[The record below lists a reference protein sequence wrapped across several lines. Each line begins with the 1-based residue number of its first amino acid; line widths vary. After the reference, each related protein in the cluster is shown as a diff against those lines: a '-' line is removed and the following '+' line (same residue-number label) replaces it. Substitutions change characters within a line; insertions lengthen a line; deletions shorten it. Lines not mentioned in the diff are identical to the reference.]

1 MVNTK
6 PFIRRTI
13 IASAVAALAG
23 GAFAATAPAAGNSP
37 WESAPEGLAAQT
49 GTIEWSAVK
58 DENLFKLASGTD
70 ALLSVQDEKTF
81 TGKLWV
87 VGSGKDT
94 QASGIWASGGE
105 AKAVNAGSIYV
116 TAEGDGKSWS
126 QHAMGAANGAE
137 AVNEGTIVARN
148 AYGMFI
154 GTETNGKAPATIRNN
169 GVIYVETQ
177 GAAME
182 LGGVS
187 GSTAINAGRIEAGK
201 PADEAIN
208 GMKFTYGVLI
218 NTAGNTFTNKG
229 AINAGEA
236 SSAIEVKDNGN
247 QTTINLEAGSSVAGV
262 VHIDAS
268 ISGTVLNANGFKG
281 TLDLDNDSAEDNALT
296 INVKDGADLTLADG
310 FSNKISKVEIT
321 DGTFTTSIWQT
332 ATVDAEAEENAF
344 DNAINSVTVNAG
356 GVFNVKALNSGGKTK
371 DEPTKPH
378 DTLLFMGTDVVLNGG
393 ALQVDGANYTGSIKV
408 GTASAAGSF
417 DIQSGSY
424 SYESVSVAKQGSV
437 NVAGDLA
444 VGTLSF
450 SDNAKNNKGK
460 LTVAEGGS
468 IDVSKSLTVGNGATM
483 LVNGTLSLAE
493 DAKLN
498 VATKDALTVSGGTL
512 EVWNGQAFTE
522 NALSSSLANTKFDKA
537 FVEIQNDVAMTTEEL
552 KKAQALFKE
561 SGANLAYAN
570 LELKLTDAE
579 KENGVA
585 FDTSFGTA
593 MIGQTVTT
601 KKPGADGKAT
611 AEVGN
616 ATVGVG
622 TIRVAEGTKT
632 LTLTGENGTT
642 YFSGSEELFD
652 GAQLEAVTIEGAA
665 VLGQTAEASGDVN
678 VKDFKAKDLT
688 VVGRYSAQNVTTEN
702 AANIEGAFKVQS
714 INGAGATVKENGVLE
729 VSSVN
734 AKVTVN
740 DGGLFVL
747 GEPVPAA
754 AEPAPALFRAAAAAP
769 APQKTAQINSEVKI
783 ASGGAFAFDEAAG
796 RVLLSRIND
805 GAYGDNIKSG
815 FLVDASVTLGEDGKV
830 QIGDITSDVSNNTI
844 AAGKDVVTIVDAS
857 KFGEKDVVFDAATVK
872 LSGKNLLENASR
884 AQTLILT
891 SGEFEGEKFALANAF
906 LEGTTTKKEQ
916 VGTLLTV
923 GLKANDSLKTDAAT
937 YGALESIVN
946 STKAGKLQQLVGAI
960 GESAEAGFF
969 NEEGALTAQG
979 AQAVTEAATLPV
991 TAGLYN
997 AAYDAA
1003 REVTGAVERR
1013 HLTPSTGLG
1022 LWADVFYAKN
1032 EAKSLYGAN
1041 GYSGSV
1047 TGGTLGVDGE
1057 MPCGAKA
1064 GVALSVGTADADSEK
1079 TIGRYSTDS
1088 DFWGVTLYAGRD
1100 IGGLAF
1106 SADVSYLAF
1115 ENDLQG
1121 AVAGASVKE
1130 SVDATVFTAGLRA
1143 DMTVWESAGK
1153 GFAVV
1158 PHAGLRY
1165 TKIDADDAFGFKSD
1179 SLDVFEAPIG
1189 VKVAGRFEPTAGWQ
1203 VSPSFDF
1210 TAVPQLGDKTVGTIA
1225 GDVNVL
1231 DNVYNATLGVS
1242 AAKDA
1247 FTFGLSYRYGF
1258 GTDDRA
1264 DQVIQARVGYAF

>member
-13 IASAVAALAG
+13 IASAVAAIAG
-23 GAFAATAPAAGNSP
+23 GAFAATAPAADNSP

-58 DENLFKLASGTD
+58 DENLFKLASGTY

-126 QHAMGAANGAE
+126 QHALSAANGAE

-148 AYGMFI
+148 AYGMTI
-154 GTETNGKAPATIRNN
+154 GSDKNGNAAATIRNN

-208 GMKFTYGVLI
+208 EKKFTHGVLI

-229 AINAGEA
+229 VIDAADA
-236 SSAIEVKDNGN
+236 SSAIEVNDKGCN
-247 QTTINLEAGSSVAGV
+247 TTINLEAGSTVVGV
-262 VHIDAS
+262 VHIDED

-281 TLDLDNDSAEDNALT
+281 TIDLDNDSAEDNALT

-332 ATVDAEAEENAF
+332 ASVDAEADEAAF
-344 DNAINSVTVNAG
+344 DNALKSVTVNAG

-408 GTASAAGSF
+408 GTASAAGSL
-417 DIQSGSY
+417 DIKSGSY
-424 SYESVSVAKQGSV
+424 SYESLYVAKKGTV
-437 NVAGDLA
+437 NVGAALA
-444 VGTLSF
+444 VGTLAL
-450 SDNAKNNKGK
+450 SDGKKNNAAK

-468 IDVSKSLTVGNGATM
+468 IDVSKSLSVGGGESKM
-483 LVNGTLSLAE
+483 IVNGTLSLAE
-493 DAKLN
+493 NAKFD
-498 VATKDALTVSGGTL
+498 VAAKGALTVSDGTL
-512 EVWNGQAFTE
+512 EIWNGQAFSE
-522 NALSSSLANTKFDKA
+522 SKLSTSLANTKFENKA

-552 KKAQALFKE
+552 KDAQKLFE
-561 SGANLAYAN
+561 GTGANLSYAN

-601 KKPGADGKAT
+601 EKPGADGKAT

-642 YFSGSEELFD
+642 YFSGSAELFE
-652 GAQLEAVTIEGAA
+652 GATLEAVEIEGAA
-665 VLGQTAEASGDVN
+665 ILGQTAEASGVVN

-688 VVGRYSAQNVTTEN
+688 VVGRYSAQNVTTDN
-702 AANIEGAFKVQS
+702 AASIEGVFKVQS
-714 INGAGATVKENGVLE
+714 INGAGATVAENGVLD
-729 VSSVN
+729 VSLVN
-734 AKVTVN
+734 ADVKVN

-754 AEPAPALFRAAAAAP
+754 AAPALLRATDAAP
-769 APQKTAQINSEVKI
+769 APQKTAQINKAVTI

-796 RVLLSRIND
+796 RALLARIND

-815 FLVDASVTLGEDGKV
+815 FLVDASVTVGESGKV
-830 QIGDITSDVSNNTI
+830 QIGDATLSKTNAI